1 MKLRFAGLGA
11 VVATIGL
18 VALFTGSALAQ
29 TPGTGGMMG
38 PGGQAGGNGT
48 GMAPGSGGSGNVT
61 GHRFMMGFGTMASMM
76 GNVVGQPLQD
86 EWHSANG
93 DGIQMTTT
101 GMMVW
106 RKADNWT
113 AFTNGYMTWVNGPY
127 GIQQRLN
134 TQRFPW
140 EAQ

>member
-1 MKLRFAGLGA
+1 MKLRFAGLA
-11 VVATIGL
+11 TAVATIGL

-29 TPGTGGMMG
+29 TAGPGGMMG
-38 PGGQAGGNGT
+38 PGPTGGAAQGTGPGNMAGG
-48 GMAPGSGGSGNVT
+48 APT
-61 GHRFMMGFGTMASMM
+61 GHQFMMGFGTMASMM
-76 GNVVGQPLQD
+76 GSIVGQPLQD

-134 TQRFPW
+134 TERFPW